1 MTYKLN
7 TWPNPFRR
15 GVLAK
20 LASPLVPLIA
30 RNRDVKV
37 SG

>member
-1 MTYKLN
+1 MTCKLH

-20 LASPLVPLIA
+20 PASPLVPLIA
-30 RNRDVKV
+30 RTGDVKV